1 MTHDNSDRFLVA
13 FSRIEQS
20 LRKMTKSSKQDSF
33 GTLLDRATSTTIR
46 RFSNDLREFA
56 ELRNAIVHERGG
68 GYVIAE
74 PHPETVHRLEEIEQL
89 ISQPPVV
96 ESLGSIPVVTCSPS
110 DPIGK
115 AAKAMLE
122 GAFSQLPVY
131 QQESCVGLLT
141 SETIARWIADKFQ
154 PDLDILQEIS
164 VEEVLVYQ
172 EEDSVYE
179 FVSRKTPIA
188 DVIALFDRTAHS
200 GKSLDAVII
209 THSGRKEQKPHHIL
223 TVHDLPRLY
232 RQAGLG
238 SE

>member
-68 GYVIAE
+68 GYEIAE

-96 ESLGSIPVVTCSPS
+96 ESLGDFRERFSTGVCSVFACVDIPPAGGCRWGAAAVGGQTASLPLPTSFPPPTSPRWEE
-110 DPIGK
+110 
-115 AAKAMLE
+115 AM
-122 GAFSQLPVY
+122 A
-131 QQESCVGLLT
+131 
-141 SETIARWIADKFQ
+141 IA
-154 PDLDILQEIS
+154 
-164 VEEVLVYQ
+164 EVLFRKSPKTRNRPFIRMRRRQY
-172 EEDSVYE
+172 YGYAP
-179 FVSRKTPIA
+179 FRSRVPEPCMRYYA
-188 DVIALFDRTAHS
+188 VRRVIH
-200 GKSLDAVII
+200 G
-209 THSGRKEQKPHHIL
+209 
-223 TVHDLPRLY
+223 
-232 RQAGLG
+232 
-238 SE
+238 